1 MTKNKLAIM
10 LVISILVNGL
20 VLGCGR
26 VDSSLNY
33 DEIETT
39 TFAIDELIDA
49 SHYSDQKHSET
60 EIAPSADKNTMKIE
74 SLEKSSQQIT
84 QSVSSSDI
92 TDTGEQKEETTS
104 TTVKANTEKSKP
116 DVTEM
121 KTTTTEKTT
130 FLSEIIESTTKPSS
144 DLPTTQ
150 VTINKPT
157 PTTAP
162 SPTPTAAPEF
172 YNRVD
177 SAAFVQQAF
186 MEVNRM
192 RAEVGQDPVVMAP
205 KLVQDY
211 TMLRAKEEGQDETGF
226 NFDHIRPNGEGAL
239 DFLDQLF
246 YDGSIDKQ
254 AISENISS
262 VAALSSYSH
271 YGDGM
276 VRKFQSSAS
285 HYNSIISPDAGFVGI
300 GYYYNEKAWLPYI
313 VLIFLEK

>member
-1 MTKNKLAIM
+1 MTKDKLAIII
-10 LVISILVNGL
+10 VISILANGL

-39 TFAIDELIDA
+39 TLAIIEATDIRHQSSCD
-49 SHYSDQKHSET
+49 HSENK
-60 EIAPSADKNTMKIE
+60 ISPSADKIIIKIE
-74 SLEKSSQQIT
+74 SLEEICQQTTPPINN
-84 QSVSSSDI
+84 SDI
-92 TDTGEQKEETTS
+92 TETGEQNEETTR
-104 TTVKANTEKSKP
+104 TTVMTSTDQSRSDGTE
-116 DVTEM
+116 
-121 KTTTTEKTT
+121 TTTTIEKTT
-130 FLSEIIESTTKPSS
+130 IQSKKAELLTKPTS
-144 DLPTTQ
+144 DVQATTTT
-150 VTINKPT
+150 TINPT
-157 PTTAP
+157 PTSAP
-162 SPTPTAAPEF
+162 PPTPTAFPEF
-172 YNRVD
+172 YNRVN

-186 MEVNRM
+186 TEVNRM
-192 RAEVGQDPVVMAP
+192 RAEVGQDPVSMAP

-211 TMLRAKEEGQDETGF
+211 AMLRAKEEGQDEAGL

-239 DFLDQLF
+239 DYLDQLF

-254 AISENISS
+254 AISENITT

-276 VRKFQSSAS
+276 VRKFQSSVS

-300 GYYYNEKAWLPYI
+300 GYYYNEHAWLPYI